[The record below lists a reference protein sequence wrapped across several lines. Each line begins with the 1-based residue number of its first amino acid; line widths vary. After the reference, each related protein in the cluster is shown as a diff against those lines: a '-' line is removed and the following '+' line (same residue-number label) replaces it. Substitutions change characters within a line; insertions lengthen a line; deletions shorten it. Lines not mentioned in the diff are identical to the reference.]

1 MTEQEIQARVKARL
15 KEEGID
21 TDEGSSEKPAAK
33 PVHRAKPPVTLE
45 QAGIDQN
52 AATPSSEDKG
62 QGEPSAV
69 DPLDQAQEELQA
81 ETNKKNENDS
91 TLQKG
96 VAAGAGAAAGLAARY
111 KGMELGKGMLS
122 PGENVFTPSGN
133 KSEQISQTYKNISDE
148 MKARQAAMEKIDEQ
162 IRQITRNP
170 KATSHDLT
178 PEQIER
184 IFQGGEGSTLGTT
197 GAQRGFGYQG
207 EQQRRARV
215 QADTERNVRGL
226 NPNLS
231 DPIVSAGQLVPLR
244 SGIQV
249 PPSVAAETA
258 QAELLAQQNA
268 QKANLEAERQ
278 THENLLKE
286 NQKNLNATVKG
297 AKRSGY
303 VTGGAKLGMGALGGA
318 LTGLDA
324 LNAYRVYEANKQ
336 DPTKNRPLDWTDYMA
351 LGGGPLAMFGK
362 KILGPIGLGMQIP
375 YAVRHRDEVARGMT
389 MSDIN
394 PTVYSGTEATDPA
407 FPQLQPGFQ
416 QPKLPPKGSSFWDFM
431 KATP

>member
-1 MTEQEIQARVKARL
+1 MTEEEIQARVKERL
-15 KEEGID
+15 KEENIGS
-21 TDEGSSEKPAAK
+21 DEGPSEQPSVKH
-33 PVHRAKPPVTLE
+33 VQRTKPPVRIE
-45 QAGIDQN
+45 DIDVDQN
-52 AATPSSEDKG
+52 KG
-62 QGEPSAV
+62 EAV
-69 DPLDQAQEELQA
+69 PESDVKNELDTTELLDQAQREMDAEKNKSNEES
-81 ETNKKNENDS
+81 S
-91 TLQKG
+91 TLQKEL
-96 VAAGAGAAAGLAARY
+96 AAGAGTAVGLAARY
-111 KGMELGKGMLS
+111 KGMELGEGMLS
-122 PGENVFTPSGN
+122 PGENVFTPNGN
-133 KSEQISQTYKNISDE
+133 KSEQFSQTYKNISNE
-148 MKARQAAMEKIDEQ
+148 MKDRQAAMEKIDEQ

-184 IFQGGEGSTLGTT
+184 IFQGGEGSTLGLT
-197 GAQRGFGYQG
+197 GGQRAYGFQG

-215 QADTERNVRGL
+215 QADTERSVRGL
-226 NPNLS
+226 NLDLP

-249 PPSVAAETA
+249 PTSVAAETA

-268 QKANLEAERQ
+268 QKADLEAQRK

-286 NQKNLNATVKG
+286 NQKNLNATARA

-303 VTGGAKLGMGALGGA
+303 VTGGAKLGMGAVGGA

-336 DPTKNRPLDWTDYMA
+336 DPTKNRPLDWTDYLA

-362 KILGPIGLGMQIP
+362 KVLGPIGLGMQIP
-375 YAVRHRDEVARGMT
+375 YAVKHSDEVLRGMT

-394 PTVYSGTEATDPA
+394 PTVFGGTDALEPA
-407 FPQLQPGFQ
+407 FPEYRR
-416 QPKLPPKGSSFWDFM
+416 
-431 KATP
+431 